1 MNKTK
6 QMVVIGGGAAGFFGA
21 VTAARAFPGS
31 RVIILEKSN
40 KLLSKVKIS
49 GGGRC
54 NVTHACYER
63 SRLVK
68 SYPPGRKKPARSV
81 HPVRRDHHRAVVRG
95 RGVRLKTEPD
105 GRMFPVTDNSQTI
118 VDCLWP
124 KPAPWAW
131 KIRTGWGVKGIDK
144 DPDTASV
151 RHYRH
156 GRRHGAGRPG
166 AGSPRAATPTGGA
179 YAWLERLGHRVMPPV
194 PSLFTF
200 NVPTSP
206 LLDLAG
212 VSVPEAVVKVS
223 GTKLLQ
229 NGPLLV
235 THWGFSGP
243 AVLKLSAWGARD
255 LAGLDYRFQ
264 MQVNWVPGKNEDA
277 VRADLSAYRDAHPK
291 QTVAANPLYGLPQR
305 LWKRLVEGAE
315 IGEALRWAD
324 LPKKNLNKL
333 IDALVHSTYHVD
345 GKSTYKDEFVTC
357 GGIAA
362 GEVEWQTMESRRCPG
377 LFFAGEILDVD
388 GITGGFNFQNAWTT
402 GYIAERTWEG
412 NYYDGVRPWVEIR
425 YRVT

>member
-6 QMVVIGGGAAGFFGA
+6 QLVVIGGGAAGFFGA
-21 VTAARAFPGS
+21 VTAARAFPES
-31 RVIILEKSN
+31 RVIVLEKSN
-40 KLLSKVKIS
+40 KLLSKVKVS

-63 SRLVK
+63 NRLVK
-68 SYPPGRKKPARSV
+68 SYPRGEKSLPGPFAQFDAGTTV
-81 HPVRRDHHRAVVRG
+81 QWFEG

-118 VDCLWP
+118 VDCLL
-124 KPAPWAW
+124 AEARAVGVDV
-131 KIRTGWGVKGIDK
+131 RTGWGVKAIEK
-144 DPDTASV
+144 DPETGTFLITGTDDLSL
-151 RHYRH
+151 
-156 GRRHGAGRPG
+156 
-166 AGSPRAATPTGGA
+166 RADRVLVATGGNPNPAA
-179 YAWLERLGHRVMPPV
+179 YAWLERLGHRVMSPV

-200 NVPTSP
+200 NVPASP

-212 VSVPEAVVKVS
+212 VSVPEAAVKVS
-223 GTKLLQ
+223 GTKLVQ

-277 VRADLSAYRDAHPK
+277 VRADLAAYRDAHPK

-333 IDALVHSTYHVD
+333 IDALVHSTYRVD

-362 GEVEWQTMESRRCPG
+362 GDVDWQTMESRRCPG

-402 GYIAERTWEG
+402 GYIAGKHMAR
-412 NYYDGVRPWVEIR
+412 
-425 YRVT
+425 